1 MKLSKDT
8 HQNNLTPHARKQTK
22 AAKRAYSKE
31 SAIMNAI
38 NENTKQLKELADEI
52 KELKKCISDK

>member
-1 MKLSKDT
+1 MKLSKET
-8 HQNNLTPHARKQTK
+8 NQNNLTSLARKQPK

-38 NENTKQLKELADEI
+38 NENTKQLKELAEEI
-52 KELKKCISDK
+52 RELKKCISDK